1 MVLRRWARARAGLR
15 VVCLLVVGAVVVSG
29 LTSSVP
35 VGGPVPEVI
44 AVAPDEASA
53 VAAAWAQGSRVE
65 VASLRTATQ
74 TVYANPGG
82 TMTAELSVVPTRVRR
97 GDGWV
102 PIDTTVVRRADGS
115 VAPRA
120 AEGDLVLS
128 GGGSEVPLARLT
140 RAGRSYATYW
150 PGVLPVPR
158 VDGSVVTYPEVLPG
172 VDLVMRVERSGYQQH
187 VVVKT
192 PEAARNPAL
201 ARIALRVKASGL
213 RVSADDAGAVRVVDE
228 AGEPVFVAPPSL
240 MWDSSGRTEGPAA
253 SKSASVR
260 VTVAGGVLVLE
271 PDRGFMADPS
281 VVFPVTIDPLT
292 TAWSKSN
299 WATMLAGK
307 PTTSYWW
314 TSGSPPWAQVGQC
327 YTASGECNGI
337 GEAWSYFQFD
347 TSAIAGKQILAT
359 EFRSQVVHSPNCS
372 ARNHQLYVVT
382 GGQQITPTTSWS
394 NKPGGGLLRTVS
406 VPGVWDSCPGAK
418 PVGFGFPAG
427 HEADGIGAVTTFFL
441 KAESSTDQVAWRK
454 YNPAET
460 KLSVTYNTKPSPP
473 ARVITDPPTPE
484 PCRWCGGRSYLGDA
498 NVRLLATLNDGD
510 KDLLLP
516 KWRMQVDGAITEWDG
531 VRQKAGA
538 THDTTVNLDTK
549 NNKTVQWWVHGDDGT
564 DISAGVYGRSF
575 TVDRDAPTAAP
586 EVESHVYPDDNRW
599 HGGVGVPGT
608 FTFSANGVTD
618 VDHYLYGWS
627 NPPSTKVDADA
638 LGGKATVTL
647 TPPGD
652 GPRTLYVRSKDRA
665 RHESPVTEYRVYVRA
680 GNSALAQWSFE
691 GNAQDTAFLGDRHG
705 TFTGTPSFVP
715 GTVGNSVELSH
726 DSMSA
731 PNTVDT
737 KASFTVAAWVR
748 LNETVGSHTAVSQS
762 GTSTAAFQLG
772 YEAMANRWFFVM
784 PRADGTSP
792 ATDMAW
798 SAGQAQPGTWTHLAG
813 VYDAGLGE
821 IRLYVN
827 GVQAGRIAHTAI
839 WAAEGPVQVGNALVN
854 GGLANHWLGDL
865 DEVQIY
871 DRVVTGNELSAAVSG
886 ADVQVAHWRFDDEEG
901 LTARNAVEGG
911 QMAIL
916 ADEASFDDEEMV
928 NGSLKLTGAA
938 DSYAATTGQ
947 VVATDQSFS
956 VGVWVKLDDRNRVQT
971 VVSQDGENTCGF
983 CLQYEPPT
991 GDSPGY
997 WVFSIPRS
1005 DDVAPTSYDTVRV
1018 PATQDLTKPVHLT
1031 AVYDAAAEPSAAMRL
1046 YVNGAALGT
1055 ATRGVGW
1062 NARGPLNIGR
1072 ALVAGNPGNYLN
1084 GWVDEVRVYSRAIS
1098 ADEVAGI
1105 VIGDG
1110 VTSGTWLLDGN
1121 ANDETRKNDGTVGGG
1136 PEWAAGQ
1143 SSNPNPADLAVKLNG
1158 SNQYVTASHPVD
1170 THTSFSVTA
1179 WVRLD
1184 TTGTTATAVS
1194 QDASNTPGFRLQA
1207 LPDGRW
1213 TFAALRRDGVTV
1225 STATSVDAAT
1235 QAGVWTHLA
1244 GVYSAADKQL
1254 RLYINGAS
1262 VGTAQQLDAAN
1273 AAGALQIGR
1282 AKLTASTYGQYFPG
1296 AVDDVNVYSRA
1307 LFADEINVMAGRDL
1321 QLVHNW
1327 QLDETSGRNAADS
1340 VGTRSGTLVGDAAF
1354 GPGRVGNSV
1363 TFDGVGDSVSTAG
1376 VDLRTDQSFT
1386 VGAWVYLDPQ
1396 ATCDLEVV
1404 TQCADVAV
1412 SVDGGQT
1419 SKFRLGRVVDM
1430 DFAQL
1435 GRWVFQMPLSDAGGE
1450 VSPATAALSVD
1461 PSLVDTWVH
1470 LVGAYDAQTKRIWL
1484 YVNGERV
1491 DDETATATWQATGG
1505 LHIGRGKAD
1514 GAPGQYWRGQIDDV
1528 RVYTGLQNQDRVNSW
1543 VRSYPAELP
1552 ALEAPDPDAG
1562 YWTFDEGTGGTA
1574 ADTSGKGRGLTL
1586 HDAAWRPAR
1595 SAWGVQFDGVG
1606 AYAETASPVV
1616 DTTGSFSVAAWSA
1629 VFNTSGVGTVVAQDG
1644 PLSSAFAVQY
1654 RASDGRWVVRVP
1666 TATGTVTL
1674 TSVESVKAGY
1684 WDHLVI
1690 TYDAGLDRLRLYVNG
1705 ALSAAQ
1711 VDVVMAESTGPL
1723 SVGRSRVNGDR
1734 AEFLGGGVDDVR
1746 AFSNRVLTDG
1756 EIRKI
1761 YDDVH
1766 LSVHGYWRFDGAGT
1780 DTSWRNNPTM
1790 FTGTPVYSAGMN
1802 DRAAVFDGERVAA
1815 KAQMTGVPMTG
1826 SFTVSAWAK
1835 LTRTDRIQTVLG
1847 EDGTRMSGYVLQYRP
1862 ELNRWV
1868 FGGPTQDADGATLV
1882 AASSAQ
1888 PPTPN
1893 AWTHLTGVYDYP
1905 ARQARLYVD
1914 GQLAGTRNN
1923 VFLWAAWGGFTIGRG
1938 KVAGVPANFFSG
1950 LIDEVT
1956 TDVGA
1961 AAGAEIAGRAAY
1973 PAPPT
1978 GQFGR
1983 FVNSQGDSYT
1993 ARTDA
1998 PTPAGYHYAASL
2010 GGDLP
2015 ADATGIR
2022 MLYACLFKADGFTS
2036 ADPNCE
2042 GQTILGQVGAVYATQ
2057 PTGLATVS
2065 LYRCY
2070 TVKDHFESL
2079 DAGCEG
2085 VEGASLE
2092 FRLGYTVAYGR
2103 LTRYNNPV
2111 GWDHFASTHGAP
2123 PGYRKEL
2130 SLGVVSLAAVPGGQE
2145 LFSCKDGIDTFL
2157 STDPVCEGGTRLATA
2172 GWVWTHPPDG
2182 LATRPL
2188 YRCSHNQEIFESLSD
2203 TCEGWPVER
2212 ELGHVLTTVPVPVA
2226 SQAPETATAAGFQ
2239 ADEPGQ
2245 ESEQVAGTRP
2255 PFPIVVGWTF

>member
-1 MVLRRWARARAGLR
+1 MVLLRRWARSRAGLR

-29 LTSSVP
+29 LTASVRM
-35 VGGPVPEVI
+35 GEPVPEVV

-53 VAAAWAQGSRVE
+53 VAAAWSQGSRVE

-102 PIDTTVVRRADGS
+102 PIDTTVVRRADGT

-128 GGGSEVPLARLT
+128 GGGSGVPLARLS
-140 RAGRSYATYW
+140 RDGRSYATYW

-192 PEAARNPAL
+192 LEAARNPAL
-201 ARIALRVKASGL
+201 ARIALRVEAPGL
-213 RVSADDAGAVRVVDE
+213 RVSADDTGAVRVVDE

-253 SKSASVR
+253 SRSAAVR
-260 VTVAGGVLVLE
+260 VAVAGGALVLE
-271 PDRGFMADPS
+271 PDRGFLADPA

-292 TAWSKSN
+292 TTWSKSN
-299 WATMLAGK
+299 WATVLAGK
-307 PTTSYWW
+307 ATTPYWW

-337 GEAWSYFQFD
+337 GEARAYFQFN
-347 TSAIAGKQILAT
+347 TSSVAGKHIIST
-359 EFRSQVVHSPNCS
+359 EFRSRVVYSPNCS
-372 ARNHQLYVVT
+372 ARNHELYVVP
-382 GGQQITPTTSWS
+382 GGQQITPGTSWS
-394 NKPGGGLLRTVS
+394 NMPGGGRLRTVS

-427 HEADGIGAVTTFFL
+427 HQADGIGAVTTFFL
-441 KAESSTDQVAWRK
+441 KAESTTDQLAWRK
-454 YNPAET
+454 YDPAHTE
-460 KLSVTYNTKPSPP
+460 LSVTYNTKPSPP
-473 ARVITDPPTPE
+473 TRVITDPPTPE

-498 NVRLLATLNDGD
+498 NVRLLATLNDAD

-516 KWRMQVDGAITEWDG
+516 KWRMQVDGTITEWDG

-538 THDTTVNLDTK
+538 THDTTVDLRNKHD
-549 NNKTVQWWVHGDDGT
+549 KTVQWWVHGDDGT
-564 DISAGVYGRSF
+564 DISTGVYGRSF
-575 TVDRDAPTAAP
+575 SVDRHAPAAAP
-586 EVESHVYPDDNRW
+586 DVESHVYPDDNRW

-638 LGGKATVTL
+638 LGGNATVTL

-652 GPRTLYVRSKDRA
+652 GPRTLYVMSKDRA
-665 RHESPVTEYRVYVRA
+665 RHASPVTEYRVYVRA

-705 TFTGTPSFVP
+705 TFTGTPTFVP
-715 GTVGNSVELSH
+715 GTVGSSVELSR

-748 LNETVGSHTAVSQS
+748 LNETVGWHTAVSQS
-762 GTSTAAFQLG
+762 GTSIAAFQLG
-772 YEAMANRWFFVM
+772 YEATQNRWFFVM
-784 PRADGTSP
+784 PREDRNSP

-798 SAGQAQPGTWTHLAG
+798 SGAVQPGNWTHLAG

-827 GVQAGRIAHTAI
+827 GVQVGRVAHTST
-839 WAAEGPVQVGNALVN
+839 WTAEGSVQVGNALVN

-865 DEVQIY
+865 DEVQVY

-901 LTARNAVEGG
+901 ATARNGVEGG
-911 QMAIL
+911 PMAVL
-916 ADEASFDDEEMV
+916 ADGASFDDEEVAV
-928 NGSLKLTGAA
+928 NGSLRLTGAA

-956 VGVWVKLDDRNRVQT
+956 VGAWVKLQDRSRIQT
-971 VVSQDGENTCGF
+971 VVSQDGEYTCGF
-983 CLQYEPPT
+983 CLRYEPGT
-991 GDSPGY
+991 GDSPGD

-1005 DDVAPTSYDTVRV
+1005 DDVAPASYDTVRV
-1018 PATQDLTKPVHLT
+1018 PATQDLDDPVHLT
-1031 AVYDAAAEPSAAMRL
+1031 AVYDVAAEPWSAMRL
-1046 YVNGAALGT
+1046 YVNGVASGSAA
-1055 ATRGVGW
+1055 RGAGW

-1072 ALVAGNPGNYLN
+1072 ALVAGNPGNFLN
-1084 GWVDEVRVYSRAIS
+1084 GWIDEVRVYSRAVS

-1105 VIGDG
+1105 VVGDG

-1121 ANDETRKNDGTVGGG
+1121 ADDSTLKNHGTVGGD

-1143 SSNPNPADLAVKLNG
+1143 SSNPNPGDLAVKLNG

-1194 QDASNTPGFRLQA
+1194 QDAANTAGFRLQA
-1207 LPDGRW
+1207 LSDGRW
-1213 TFAALRRDGVTV
+1213 TFAALQGDGVTV

-1254 RLYINGAS
+1254 RLYINGAP
-1262 VGTAQQLDAAN
+1262 VGTAQQPDAAN
-1273 AAGALQIGR
+1273 AAGAVQIGR

-1307 LFADEINVMAGRDL
+1307 LFADEVNVMAGRDL
-1321 QLVHNW
+1321 ALVHHW

-1340 VGTRSGTLVGDAAF
+1340 VGTRGGTLAGDAAF

-1363 TFDGVGDSVSTAG
+1363 TFDGAGDSVSTTG
-1376 VDLRTDQSFT
+1376 IDLRTDQSFT

-1404 TQCADVAV
+1404 TQCADIAV
-1412 SVDGGQT
+1412 SADGGQT

-1430 DFAQL
+1430 DVAPWGNWF
-1435 GRWVFQMPLSDAGGE
+1435 FEMPLADTGGA
-1450 VSPATAALSVD
+1450 VSPLKAAISVE
-1461 PSLVDTWVH
+1461 PSLVGTWVH
-1470 LVGAYDAQTKRIWL
+1470 LAGAYDAQTKRIWL
-1484 YVNGERV
+1484 YVNGESV
-1491 DDETATATWQATGG
+1491 DDETVAATWQATGG
-1505 LHIGRGKAD
+1505 LQIGRGKA
-1514 GAPGQYWRGQIDDV
+1514 GGEPGQHWRGQIDDV
-1528 RVYTGLQNQDRVNSW
+1528 RVYTGLQDKYRVDSW
-1543 VRSYPAELP
+1543 VRSYPTELP

-1562 YWTFDEGTGGTA
+1562 YWTFDEGSGETA
-1574 ADTSGKGRGLTL
+1574 ADTSGTRRDMTL
-1586 HDAAWRPAR
+1586 HGASWRPAR
-1595 SAWGVQFDGVG
+1595 SAWGGQFDGVG
-1606 AYAETASPVV
+1606 AYAETAGPVV
-1616 DTTGSFSVAAWSA
+1616 DTTGSFSVAAWAA

-1644 PLSSAFAVQY
+1644 PQSSVFAVQY

-1684 WDHLVI
+1684 WDHLAV
-1690 TYDAGLDRLRLYVNG
+1690 TYDASLDRLRLYVNG

-1711 VDVVMAESTGPL
+1711 VDVGMVESTGPL
-1723 SVGRSRVNGDR
+1723 SVGRSRVNGEP

-1756 EIRKI
+1756 EVRKI

-1766 LSVHGYWRFDGAGT
+1766 LAVHGYWRFDGDGT
-1780 DTSWRNNPTM
+1780 DTSWRNNPTTL
-1790 FTGTPVYSAGMN
+1790 TGTPTYSAGMN
-1802 DRAAVFDGERVAA
+1802 DQAASFDGEGEAA
-1815 KAQMTGVPMTG
+1815 TAQMTGVPMTG
-1826 SFTVSAWAK
+1826 SFTVSAWAN
-1835 LTRTDRIQTVLG
+1835 LNRTDRVQTVLG

-1868 FGGPTQDADGATLV
+1868 FGGPTQDADGASLV
-1882 AASSAQ
+1882 AAASAQ

-1893 AWTHLTGVYDYP
+1893 TWTHLTGVYDYP
-1905 ARQARLYVD
+1905 ARQVRLYVD
-1914 GQLAGTRNN
+1914 GQLAGSRNN

-1938 KVAGVPANFFSG
+1938 KVAGQPASFFSG

-1961 AAGAEIAGRAAY
+1961 AADSEIASRAAY
-1973 PAPPT
+1973 PAPPV
-1978 GQFGR
+1978 GQVGR

-1993 ARTDA
+1993 SRTDVPA
-1998 PTPAGYHYAASL
+1998 PAGYHFAASL
-2010 GGDLP
+2010 GGSLP
-2015 ADATGIR
+2015 ADATGTR
-2022 MLYACLFKADGFTS
+2022 MLYACLFKADVFTS

-2042 GQTILGQVGAVYATQ
+2042 GQTSLGEIGPVYATQ
-2057 PTGLATVS
+2057 PTGLATVP

-2070 TVKDHFESL
+2070 SVKDHFESL

-2085 VEGASLE
+2085 VPGASLE

-2111 GWDHFASTHGAP
+2111 GWDHFSSIHGAP
-2123 PGYRKEL
+2123 PGYRREL
-2130 SLGVVSLAAVPGGQE
+2130 SLGVVSLTPVSGGQE

-2157 STDPVCEGGTRLATA
+2157 STDPACEGGTVLATA
-2172 GWVWTHPPDG
+2172 GWAWTQPPDG
-2182 LATRPL
+2182 LPSRPL
-2188 YRCSHNQEIFESLSD
+2188 YQCSHNQEIFESLSD

-2212 ELGHVLTTVPVPVA
+2212 ELGHVLTAVPAMSP
-2226 SQAPETATAAGFQ
+2226 APEPATAAAAEQQ
-2239 ADEPGQ
+2239 AAEEP
-2245 ESEQVAGTRP
+2245 EQVAGTRP